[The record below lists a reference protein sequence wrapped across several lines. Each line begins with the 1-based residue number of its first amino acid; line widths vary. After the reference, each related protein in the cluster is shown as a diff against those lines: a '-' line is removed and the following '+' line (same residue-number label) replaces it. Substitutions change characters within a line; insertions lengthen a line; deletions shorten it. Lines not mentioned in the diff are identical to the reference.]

1 MIQSFK
7 MALKSIS
14 GNKMRSFLTMLGII
28 IGVMALVI
36 LVSLVNGT
44 TSSVTE
50 TINNLG
56 SNLVGVSVS
65 NDYGNPVRKEDLDE
79 WAKLPNI
86 KATAPIANGTM
97 TGKFNS
103 TSKSVTVYG
112 TTEQYFPIRKLD
124 ISIGRFLKASDYDN
138 HTNVC
143 VVNSALAEKL
153 VGYTS
158 CLNEEI
164 TLNGTKFKIVGVL
177 KENADATALATIMGG
192 GNLEAYIPYSTHVRL
207 YTDTSNNIQA
217 FYLSAA
223 DDATTESVKNTIN
236 RIMLERFNYDEDA
249 FNVQSTDTLE
259 DAMGNITAI
268 LSILLGGIAGI
279 SLVVGGIGIMNI
291 MLVTVTERTRE
302 IGIRKAIGASR
313 GAILRQFL
321 IEAVVLCMIGC
332 AIGIFLSWS
341 FLRLVSVI
349 VSSLDLSFEM
359 NGTVVV
365 VAVTFCFLIGVIFGL
380 YPANKAAKMKPID
393 ALHYSE

>member
-1 MIQSFK
+1 M
-7 MALKSIS
+7 
-14 GNKMRSFLTMLGII
+14 
-28 IGVMALVI
+28 
-36 LVSLVNGT
+36 
-44 TSSVTE
+44 
-50 TINNLG
+50 G
-56 SNLVGVSVS
+56 S
-65 NDYGNPVRKEDLDE
+65 
-79 WAKLPNI
+79 
-86 KATAPIANGTM
+86 
-97 TGKFNS
+97 
-103 TSKSVTVYG
+103 
-112 TTEQYFPIRKLD
+112 
-124 ISIGRFLKASDYDN
+124 
-138 HTNVC
+138 
-143 VVNSALAEKL
+143 
-153 VGYTS
+153 
-158 CLNEEI
+158 
-164 TLNGTKFKIVGVL
+164 
-177 KENADATALATIMGG
+177 
-192 GNLEAYIPYSTHVRL
+192 GNLEAYIPYSSHVRL
-207 YTDTSNNIQA
+207 STDTSNYVKT

-223 DDATTESVKNTIN
+223 DGFTTDSVKTTIN
-236 RIMLERFNYDEDA
+236 QILLERLNYDEDA
-249 FNVQSTDTLE
+249 FTVQSTDTLE

-341 FLRLVSVI
+341 FLRLVSVV

>member
-44 TSSVTE
+44 TTSVTD
-50 TINNLG
+50 TINKLG

-65 NDYGNPVRKEDLDE
+65 NDYGNPIRKEDLDE
-79 WAKLPNI
+79 LMKRPEI
-86 KATAPIANGTM
+86 GSIAPIASGSM
-97 TGKFNS
+97 TGKYNT
-103 TSKSVTVYG
+103 TSKTVNVYG
-112 TTEQYFPIRKLD
+112 TNGQYFGIRNYDLM
-124 ISIGRFLKASDYDN
+124 IGRLLQDSDYDN

-143 VVNSALAEKL
+143 VVNAALAEQL
-153 VGYTS
+153 IGFTG
-158 CLNEEI
+158 CINEEI
-164 TLNGTKFKIVGVL
+164 TLNGTKFTVVGVL
-177 KENADATALATIMGG
+177 KENSDQSTLTALMGG

-207 YTDTSNNIQA
+207 STDTSINIRT
-217 FYLSAA
+217 FYISAA
-223 DDATTESVKNTIN
+223 KDVPTEVTKNLVN
-236 RIMLERFNYDEDA
+236 RLMLERFNYDEDA
-249 FNVQSTDTLE
+249 FNIQSTDMLE

-279 SLVVGGIGIMNI
+279 SLIVGGIGIMNI

-321 IEAVVLCMIGC
+321 IEAIVLCMIGC
-332 AIGIFLSWS
+332 GIGIFLSWS

-349 VSSLDLSFEM
+349 TASLDITFDM
-359 NGTVVV
+359 NGVVVV
-365 VAVTFCFLIGVIFGL
+365 VAVTFCFFIGVVFGL

>member
-44 TSSVTE
+44 TSSVTD
-50 TINNLG
+50 TINSLG
-56 SNLVGVSVS
+56 SNMVGVSIS
-65 NDYGNPVRKEDLDE
+65 NDYGNPMRKEDLDE
-79 WAKLPNI
+79 LAKRPNI
-86 KATAPIANGTM
+86 KAAAPIANGTM
-97 TGKFNS
+97 TGKYNS

-112 TTEQYFPIRKLD
+112 TTEQYFSIRNLD
-124 ISIGRFLKASDYDN
+124 LSIGRYLKNSDYDN

-153 VGYTS
+153 VGFTS

-164 TLNGTKFKIVGVL
+164 TLNGAKFKIVGVL
-177 KENADATALATIMGG
+177 KENSDASALASIMGG
-192 GNLEAYIPYSTHVRL
+192 GNLEAYIPYSSHVRL
-207 YTDTSNNIQA
+207 STDTSNYVTA

-223 DDATTESVKNTIN
+223 ENATTESVKNMIN
-236 RIMLERFNYDEDA
+236 QVMLERFNYDEDA

-341 FLRLVSVI
+341 FLRLVSVV